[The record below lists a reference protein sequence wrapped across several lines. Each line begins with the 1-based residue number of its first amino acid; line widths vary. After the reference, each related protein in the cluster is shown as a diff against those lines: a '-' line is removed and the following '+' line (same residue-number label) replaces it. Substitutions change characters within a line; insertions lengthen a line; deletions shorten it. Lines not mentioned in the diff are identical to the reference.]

1 MVVSLL
7 EARASQ
13 GKEPMTVEPALTVLV
28 VHDDAMD
35 VALVRD
41 QLANLHRVPL
51 IGIEWVGQLSAAL
64 PRLAR
69 NDVDAVLLG
78 LTLPDAPGLQALE
91 RLCAAAPLTPVLV
104 FSGQDDEE
112 LGLHAVKRGAQDYL
126 IKGKVDGALI
136 DRALRY
142 AIERKRAEHVL
153 ARVASVMAGLCY
165 ECGRKVAAD
174 RPPRVAGN

>member
-1 MVVSLL
+1 MTL
-7 EARASQ
+7 EPS
-13 GKEPMTVEPALTVLV
+13 LTVLV

-41 QLANLHRVPL
+41 QLSNLHRNPP
-51 IGIEWVGQLSAAL
+51 IGIEWVCTLSAAIA
-64 PRLAR
+64 RLAR
-69 NDVDAVLLG
+69 NDIDAVLLG
-78 LTLPDAPGLQALE
+78 LTLPDSPGLQAVE
-91 RLCAAAPLTPVLV
+91 RLCAVAPLAPVLV
-104 FSGQDDEE
+104 FSADGDEQ
-112 LGLHAVKRGAQDYL
+112 LGLHAVKHGAQDYL

-142 AIERKRAEHVL
+142 AIERKRAERVL